1 MLSKN
6 LNKRKEIHYVEDF
19 CFSSSF
25 SVTSSENS
33 DKEQRY
39 RDFQLLILPYPG

>member
-1 MLSKN
+1 MYCG
-6 LNKRKEIHYVEDF
+6 I
-19 CFSSSF
+19 SS

-39 RDFQLLILPYPG
+39 RDFQLLILPYPGLNRRNFFCKEFF

>member
-1 MLSKN
+1 M
-6 LNKRKEIHYVEDF
+6 RD
-19 CFSSSF
+19 F

-39 RDFQLLILPYPG
+39 RDFQLLILPYPGK